1 MPAGRSASRRHY
13 LEAPLRRPGL
23 VAAPAVVVPLAAA
36 AFALLA
42 PASYRAEAVM
52 RAQWRDA
59 VPAAARVD
67 LSDLLERRA
76 AAVRQRLL
84 AAAAPGA
91 DLERLRSDLG
101 VTPLSP
107 SSFAVA
113 HRHRE
118 PAAAAS
124 VLNALAARASEAAAP
139 DTQGGALVGLE
150 LVAPAATPRA
160 PEGASLPWFAAGGVL
175 LGLLVGLAAAL
186 VAEWRDRT
194 VKGPEDLEEILP
206 VPLLATLPELRVRE
220 RDE

>member
-23 VAAPAVVVPLAAA
+23 VVAPAVVVPLAAA

-42 PASYRAEAVM
+42 PASYRAEAVL

-59 VPAAARVD
+59 GAESGRADMP
-67 LSDLLERRA
+67 DLLERRA

-84 AAAAPGA
+84 GTPAPGVEV
-91 DLERLRSDLG
+91 ERLRSELG

-113 HRHRE
+113 YRHRD
-118 PAAAAS
+118 PATAAR
-124 VLNALAARASEAAAP
+124 VLNALATRASEAVAADAP
-139 DTQGGALVGLE
+139 VGALVGLE
-150 LVAPAATPRA
+150 LVAPATPPSA
-160 PEGASLPWFAAGGVL
+160 PDGPSPLWFGAGGVL
-175 LGLLVGLAAAL
+175 LGLLLGLAAAL